1 MRINGKRP
9 RPHMGMPAAHPSP
22 RVPRSEFMSMT
33 LEGGAMKKVAIL
45 PGVFLAALLFS
56 GPGVPAAGASTAAP
70 TAIGWNYQTAQG
82 VTGSTPLIIYLQN
95 TSDVTNT
102 KSTTW
107 ATAITGMTVVH
118 NATTTLPSPAG
129 TFDITFSGGSPFT
142 YTGGGLYV

>member
-1 MRINGKRP
+1 MRTNGKRP

-70 TAIGWNYQTAQG
+70 GDVSNAVPRLAQPS
-82 VTGSTPLIIYLQN
+82 VLAPAPSVLVAESAPPKTPLT
-95 TSDVTNT
+95 TSCVFRSEERRVG
-102 KSTTW
+102 KECK
-107 ATAITGMTVVH
+107 
-118 NATTTLPSPAG
+118 AG
-129 TFDITFSGGSPFT
+129 RAPYEEDKKNE
-142 YTGGGLYV
+142 